1 MIYILIT
8 TCLIKDNFYNIREN
22 QYKLN
27 IPNIIQR
34 FSNIPNTKIIIIE
47 NDNYISKSIKDIIIQ
62 LYNQGYI
69 SIRINYPTDY
79 EAYSQGYQQFVKGFI
94 DNNFQIY

>member
-27 IPNIIQR
+27 IPNII
-34 FSNIPNTKIIIIE
+34 IILI
-47 NDNYISKSIKDIIIQ
+47 
-62 LYNQGYI
+62 L
-69 SIRINYPTDY
+69 
-79 EAYSQGYQQFVKGFI
+79 F
-94 DNNFQIY
+94 

>member
-1 MIYILIT
+1 METIVVIETSNNVLSRTIF
-8 TCLIKDNFYNIREN
+8 DNKE
-22 QYKLN
+22 
-27 IPNIIQR
+27 
-34 FSNIPNTKIIIIE
+34 KIIIIE
-47 NDNYISKSIKDIIIQ
+47 YDNYISKSIKDIIIQ

-79 EAYSQGYQQFVKGFI
+79 ETYSQGYQQFVKGFI